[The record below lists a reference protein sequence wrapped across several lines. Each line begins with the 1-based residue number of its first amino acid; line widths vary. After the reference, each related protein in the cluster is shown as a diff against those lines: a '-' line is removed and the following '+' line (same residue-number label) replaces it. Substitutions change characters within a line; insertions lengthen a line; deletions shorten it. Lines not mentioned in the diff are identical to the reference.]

1 MEDFGPYSFFAS
13 VVNTSQHFWPSIK
26 SLFNSSFITALVGSL
41 AGAYAGAW
49 GAQKIAVKAK
59 YKEDALTQIRSIN
72 AAISTS
78 YSIMNAFLAMKKQ
91 HIRALKVDFDRTKGL
106 IERQRKGE
114 IKYLEYTANLLTFP
128 NIHSPVS
135 ILQSLVFEKISS
147 PARARVLTLQI
158 RESIE
163 FLNASITERNNLI
176 EKFKTIDFYK
186 ENLTD
191 LYFGFP
197 LDTIHDTSMPSL
209 IEAIHNQVDDVIFFS
224 LLLCKDLNQCGE
236 KLKKNLDPQLQKICP
251 KVENVDISKPAS
263 EGLLPSKEL
272 YAEWLKAFKN
282 D

>member
-13 VVNTSQHFWPSIK
+13 VVNAAQHFWPSIK

-91 HIRALKVDFDRTKGL
+91 HIQALKVDFDRTKRL
-106 IERQRKGE
+106 IERQRQGE
-114 IKYLEYTANLLTFP
+114 VKRLEYTANLLTFP
-128 NIHSPVS
+128 NIHPPVS

-163 FLNASITERNNLI
+163 FLNASISARNNLV
-176 EKFKTIDFYK
+176 EKFKTINFYK
-186 ENLTD
+186 EHLTD
-191 LYFGFP
+191 LYFGYP

-209 IEAIHNQVDDVIFFS
+209 IEAIYNQVDDVIFFS

-236 KLKKNLDPQLQKICP
+236 KIKNNLDQRLQKICP
-251 KVENVDISKPAS
+251 KVEDVDYSKPAS

-272 YAEWLKAFKN
+272 YADWLKGFKN
-282 D
+282 E